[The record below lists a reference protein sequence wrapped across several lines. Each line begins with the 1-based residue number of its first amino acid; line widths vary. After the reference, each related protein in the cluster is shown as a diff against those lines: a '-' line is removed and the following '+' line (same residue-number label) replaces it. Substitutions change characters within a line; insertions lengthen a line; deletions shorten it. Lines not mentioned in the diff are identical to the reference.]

1 MEGKVSIPTTR
12 RQQLCHK
19 EVCALTS
26 YLLIGHCMLNMSGL
40 CPVMW
45 YTHTHLF
52 TYLNHFFDIIN
63 GTREEAADF
72 FIVVHVVCVAH
83 AHEEYVGR

>member
-1 MEGKVSIPTTR
+1 
-12 RQQLCHK
+12 
-19 EVCALTS
+19 
-26 YLLIGHCMLNMSGL
+26 
-40 CPVMW
+40 MW